1 MGKLM
6 DRYNEAIKA
15 KTLRTVTP
23 KYIEFKKA
31 GECVVGILKGISS
44 VGSSRDE
51 SSYNQYL
58 VDTDMGMSKFA
69 MGSATDKEVQPLL
82 VIGVLYAFTFKGKEK
97 LDAKRSVNKFLIEEV
112 GYVEMP
118 ITGNPDDVPFD
129 EEGGTSASKI
139 NEK

>member
-1 MGKLM
+1 MGTLI
-6 DRYNEAIKA
+6 DRYNEAVKA

-58 VDTDMGMSKFA
+58 VDTDMGMAKFA
-69 MGSATDKEVQPLL
+69 MGSATDKEIQPLL

-97 LDAKRSVNKFLIEEV
+97 LDAKRSVNKFLIEAIDFE
-112 GYVEMP
+112 GELE
-118 ITGNPDDVPFD
+118 TGNPDDVPF
-129 EEGGTSASKI
+129 
-139 NEK
+139 